1 MTDPLLLLG
10 DEAIARAALDA
21 GIAGAYAYPG
31 TPSTEILEYIR
42 QNTDSLERPVHGQW
56 SANEKTAMEEALGM
70 AYCGCRSLV
79 SMKHVG
85 LNVAAD
91 PFVNSA
97 ITGVNG
103 GLLLVVADDPS
114 MHSSQNEQD
123 SRFYGTFAGIPIFEP
138 STQQEAYNMVFDAF
152 ALSEEVALPIMM
164 RITTKLAHSRADVRP
179 RPAIKPTPRPLLS
192 DPSQFTLLPANARRH
207 YAALVEAQAD
217 LQQRAAVSSYNRV
230 RSDTTGSLG
239 ILAAG
244 IGYTLLQEVA
254 GEKPAYPTFK
264 LSQYPL
270 PQEQVKAFC
279 SGLDALLVI
288 EEGMPLLEER
298 LRGVLDSGLIVH
310 GRLDGTLPRTGELS
324 PDDVA
329 AALGRPIS
337 SSFAPPA
344 ILAPRPPRLCKGCP
358 HANTF
363 DFLNEVMKADP
374 NARVFADIGCYTLG
388 ALPPH
393 QAIHTCVDMGA
404 SITMAKGAVDS
415 GLQPVTAV
423 IGDSTFTHSGMTG
436 LLDCVM
442 EQTHITVLI
451 LDNDTTA
458 MTGGQPS
465 MGTGARLEQICLG
478 LGVEREHLR
487 VVNPVAPRHAD
498 NVAVLREELAYPG
511 VSVIIPR
518 RPCIQIL
525 NKNKKKA

>member
-207 YAALVEAQAD
+207 YAALVEA
-217 LQQRAAVSSYNRV
+217 
-230 RSDTTGSLG
+230 
-239 ILAAG
+239 
-244 IGYTLLQEVA
+244 
-254 GEKPAYPTFK
+254 K
-264 LSQYPL
+264 
-270 PQEQVKAFC
+270 
-279 SGLDALLVI
+279 
-288 EEGMPLLEER
+288 
-298 LRGVLDSGLIVH
+298 
-310 GRLDGTLPRTGELS
+310 
-324 PDDVA
+324 
-329 AALGRPIS
+329 
-337 SSFAPPA
+337 
-344 ILAPRPPRLCKGCP
+344 
-358 HANTF
+358 
-363 DFLNEVMKADP
+363 
-374 NARVFADIGCYTLG
+374 
-388 ALPPH
+388 
-393 QAIHTCVDMGA
+393 
-404 SITMAKGAVDS
+404 
-415 GLQPVTAV
+415 
-423 IGDSTFTHSGMTG
+423 
-436 LLDCVM
+436 
-442 EQTHITVLI
+442 
-451 LDNDTTA
+451 
-458 MTGGQPS
+458 
-465 MGTGARLEQICLG
+465 
-478 LGVEREHLR
+478 
-487 VVNPVAPRHAD
+487 
-498 NVAVLREELAYPG
+498 
-511 VSVIIPR
+511 
-518 RPCIQIL
+518 
-525 NKNKKKA
+525 